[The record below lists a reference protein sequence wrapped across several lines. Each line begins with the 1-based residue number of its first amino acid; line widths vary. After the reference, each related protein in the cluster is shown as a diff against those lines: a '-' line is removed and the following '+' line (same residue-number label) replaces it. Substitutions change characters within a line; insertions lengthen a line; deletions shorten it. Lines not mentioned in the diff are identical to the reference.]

1 MDRLRE
7 GKISKILLARIHISM
22 LCLDRM
28 SLVLWFPVVLR
39 VGKSIFFKV
48 PSARLVAFVSTTFE
62 ALDE

>member
-7 GKISKILLARIHISM
+7 GKISKILLARIHISV

-39 VGKSIFFKV
+39 VGKSGKCQTGCFCEYYLW
-48 PSARLVAFVSTTFE
+48 SSG
-62 ALDE
+62 